1 MIEGRN
7 ENIREIK
14 KNINEGRGY
23 EGGEE
28 IEKGICLIEQNG
40 GMKV

>member
-14 KNINEGRGY
+14 KNINEGMRVW
-23 EGGEE
+23 GGEE
-28 IEKGICLIEQNG
+28 IEKGICLIE
-40 GMKV
+40 